1 MTCEDVLQDKITL
14 VRMTAGKRTA
24 ERLEKAYRNFAKT
37 STGPIDFENF
47 KAGFLSALKNN
58 NNNNNNNRS
67 TNYVGK
73 TK

>member
-1 MTCEDVLQDKITL
+1 MTCEDVLQDKIAL

-58 NNNNNNNRS
+58 KNNNRS

>member
-1 MTCEDVLQDKITL
+1 MTCEDILQDKIAL

-24 ERLEKAYRNFAKT
+24 ERLEKAYRNFAKI

-58 NNNNNNNRS
+58 NNNNKS
-67 TNYVGK
+67 ANYVGK

>member
-1 MTCEDVLQDKITL
+1 MTCEDILRDKIAL

-24 ERLEKAYRNFAKT
+24 ERLEKAYRNFAKI

-47 KAGFLSALKNN
+47 KTGFLSALKNN
-58 NNNNNNNRS
+58 NNNNKS
-67 TNYVGK
+67 ANYVGK

>member
-1 MTCEDVLQDKITL
+1 MTCEDILRDKIAL

-58 NNNNNNNRS
+58 NNNNNRS

>member
-1 MTCEDVLQDKITL
+1 MTCEDILQDKIAL

-58 NNNNNNNRS
+58 NNNNNINRS
-67 TNYVGK
+67 ANYVGK

>member
-1 MTCEDVLQDKITL
+1 MTCEDILRDKIAL
-14 VRMTAGKRTA
+14 VRMTA
-24 ERLEKAYRNFAKT
+24 ERLEKAYRNFAKI

-58 NNNNNNNRS
+58 NNNNKS
-67 TNYVGK
+67 ANYVGK

>member
-1 MTCEDVLQDKITL
+1 MTCEDVLQDKIAL

-58 NNNNNNNRS
+58 NNNNNNRS

>member
-1 MTCEDVLQDKITL
+1 
-14 VRMTAGKRTA
+14 MTAGKRTA

-58 NNNNNNNRS
+58 NSNNKS
-67 TNYVGK
+67 ANYVGK
-73 TK
+73 AK

>member
-1 MTCEDVLQDKITL
+1 MTCEDVLKDKIAL
-14 VRMTAGKRTA
+14 VRMTAGKKTA
-24 ERLEKAYRNFAKT
+24 ERLEKAYRSFAKV

-58 NNNNNNNRS
+58 NKS
-67 TNYVGK
+67 ANYVGK